1 MWCVSDGNSLWA
13 ANYQQCGPVFCPA
26 NYLWLHSP
34 GRPPL
39 YVRVNPGLRIQDNV
53 WDNVQGNRQ
62 FLGRKTVNIKYNW
75 QSCCV
80 ERRWREVFAL
90 FLCWQLSVIE
100 LCQLCYQVTLDTR
113 HQPGSTRPPPGRK
126 YDIMYNLEISAF
138 SRYCMIIKYFT
149 HSKSFWLLPTE
160 I

>member
-1 MWCVSDGNSLWA
+1 METLCEPPTTNNVGQCFALPIISDSTVQA
-13 ANYQQCGPVFCPA
+13 DQ
-26 NYLWLHSP
+26 HH
-34 GRPPL
+34 
-39 YVRVNPGLRIQDNV
+39 VRVNPGLRIQDNV

-138 SRYCMIIKYFT
+138 SHYCIIIKYFT